1 MTQAPVL
8 KVENLVTRFKGV
20 ERGKYVHAVDDVSI
34 ELYPGEIVGLVGES
48 GCGKSTLGRT
58 IVGLEQATSGRVLFD
73 GVDLSSLSGS
83 ALRSRRRPLQY
94 VFQDPYSS
102 LNERQTIGE
111 AIDEALLIDGMK
123 SKPARE
129 RRIKELLDQVGLADA
144 VKDRHT
150 RELSGGQRQR
160 VAIARS
166 LAVNPRVLICDEPV
180 SALDLSIRAQV
191 MNLLLRLQKDLGV
204 ACLFIAHDL
213 ALVRQAA
220 SRVYVMYLGKI
231 VEQGSSEE
239 VYERPSHPYSQ
250 FLLASVPEADPVA
263 ERQRS
268 VPVMAGEM
276 PSPTNPP
283 SGCRFRTRCPMALDD
298 CGKKPTPVMSLSSRH
313 SSACIFAKELHS
325 GSRSALRQAEGRSQ
339 TAKSLVT
346 MKSVIRGSQPVSA

>member
-8 KVENLVTRFKGV
+8 KVENLQTRFKSV
-20 ERGKYVHAVDDVSI
+20 QRGKFVHAVDDVSI

-58 IVGLEQATSGRVLFD
+58 IVGLEKASSGRVLLD
-73 GVDLSSLSGS
+73 GVDLSALSGA
-83 ALRSRRRPLQY
+83 ALRDSRRALQY

-102 LNERQTIGE
+102 LNDRQTVGE
-111 AIDEALLIDGMK
+111 AIDEALVIAGTRTLE
-123 SKPARE
+123 E
-129 RRIKELLDQVGLADA
+129 RDRRTKELLDQVGLASA
-144 VKDRHT
+144 VRDRHT

-191 MNLLLRLQKDLGV
+191 MNLFLRLQKDLGV

-220 SRVYVMYLGKI
+220 SRVYVMYLGRI
-231 VEQGSSEE
+231 VEHGPSQEL
-239 VYERPSHPYSQ
+239 YDRPSHPYSQ
-250 FLLASVPEADPVA
+250 MLLASAPEVDPRI
-263 ERQRS
+263 EKHRRG
-268 VPVMAGEM
+268 PLMIGEV

-283 SGCRFRTRCPMALDD
+283 SGCRFRTRCPLAVDD
-298 CGKKPTPVMSLSSRH
+298 CAKAMPPSHGLSPGH
-313 SSACIFAKELHS
+313 SAACIFAADLHR
-325 GSRSALRQAEGRSQ
+325 GKRSALLHQEA
-339 TAKSLVT
+339 
-346 MKSVIRGSQPVSA
+346 SAA

>member
-1 MTQAPVL
+1 MTHTPVL
-8 KVENLVTRFKGV
+8 KVENLRTQFKSV
-20 ERGKYVHAVDDVSI
+20 QRGKFVHAVDDVSI

-58 IVGLEQATSGRVLFD
+58 IVGLEKASGGRVLLD
-73 GVDLSSLSGS
+73 GIDLSTLTGT
-83 ALRSRRRPLQY
+83 ALRNSRRALQY

-102 LNERQTIGE
+102 LNERQTVGE
-111 AIDEALLIDGMK
+111 TLDEALLIDGLRGK
-123 SKPARE
+123 IDRD
-129 RRIKELLDQVGLADA
+129 RRTKELLDQVGLTEA
-144 VKDRHT
+144 VRSRYT

-191 MNLLLRLQKDLGV
+191 MNLFLRLQKDLGV

-231 VEQGSSEE
+231 VEQGPSQEL
-239 VYERPSHPYSQ
+239 YDHPSHPYSQ
-250 FLLASVPEADPVA
+250 MLLASVPEVNPVV
-263 ERQRS
+263 ERQRK
-268 VPVMAGEM
+268 VPLIVGEV

-283 SGCRFRTRCPMALDD
+283 SGCRFRARCPLATDE
-298 CGKKPTPVMSLSSRH
+298 CSQRVPEAFRLSPGH
-313 SSACIFAKELHS
+313 SAACVVAKDLHR
-325 GSRSALRQAEGRSQ
+325 GRRSALSHKEANSDRFDA
-339 TAKSLVT
+339 LVT
-346 MKSVIRGSQPVSA
+346 V